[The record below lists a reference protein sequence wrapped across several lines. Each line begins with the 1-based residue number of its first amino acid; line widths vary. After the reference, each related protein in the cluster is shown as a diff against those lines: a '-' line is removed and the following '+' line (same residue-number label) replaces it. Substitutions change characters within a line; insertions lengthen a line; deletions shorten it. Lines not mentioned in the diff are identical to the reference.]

1 MIWECSEM
9 SNTEDGFQDSVRRE
23 IFLES
28 IAHGLKSLVEN
39 LENAPHIESTR
50 RSHRRHDVMASD
62 LERRAWF
69 VLIEE
74 YTSRNMSFQSD
85 KLPALS
91 GVISALEELTGDIC
105 VAGIWKNW
113 FLHGLLWRLQQ
124 PEWDMYVLFPKP
136 PQRAMPWRAPTWSF
150 ASVEGVVIYTL
161 LENDPGV
168 GLCAELLDC
177 DVTPK
182 GVNRLGELTKGFA
195 RIRAPV
201 AAVFDIAPQQS
212 NESRACK
219 VRMTDDRLADGSVYF
234 DIDVC
239 ESCEVVMVTPH
250 TGIAIIP
257 VNVAESTYRRVGA
270 LSVYRVIESTSKDCE
285 PESPEPFNLN
295 RDKSLTASHYPSPT
309 IITLL

>member
-1 MIWECSEM
+1 MLWECSEKT
-9 SNTEDGFQDSVRRE
+9 NTEDGYEDSVRRE

-28 IAHGLKSLVEN
+28 IAHGLRSFVRN
-39 LENAPHIESTR
+39 LENPPHIDETR
-50 RSHRRHDVMASD
+50 RSHRYDDVMASD
-62 LERRAWF
+62 LAQRAWF

-105 VAGIWKNW
+105 VAGIWKRW

-136 PQRAMPWRAPTWSF
+136 PQRAIPWRAPTWSF

-161 LENDPGV
+161 LENDPGKGV
-168 GLCAELLDC
+168 CAELLDC

-182 GVNRLGELTKGFA
+182 GVNRLGELTKGFV

-201 AAVFDIAPQQS
+201 AAVFDIVPQQS
-212 NESRACK
+212 SERRECK

-234 DIDVC
+234 DIDVY
-239 ESCEVVMVTPH
+239 ESCEVVMITPH
-250 TGIAIIP
+250 TGIAVKP
-257 VNVAESTYRRVGA
+257 VNTDESTYRRVGA

-285 PESPEPFNLN
+285 GKILDTFHH
-295 RDKSLTASHYPSPT
+295 DKSLTASHYPDSKT
-309 IITLL
+309 ITLL